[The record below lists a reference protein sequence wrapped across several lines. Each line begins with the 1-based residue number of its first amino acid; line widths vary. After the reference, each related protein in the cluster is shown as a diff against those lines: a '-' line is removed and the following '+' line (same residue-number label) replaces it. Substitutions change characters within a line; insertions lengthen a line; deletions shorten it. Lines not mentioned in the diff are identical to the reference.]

1 MLIDSYETIAQLI
14 PVPRPGT
21 NDIVQL
27 SDREISVKPIYAIVV
42 DPNSNVVA
50 SVYRVFFSIFSS
62 SKVHYMF
69 LNSYIKELSSTTLY
83 VSADAHG
90 TMKPTKEDW
99 GFKTDKIGLYI
110 ITGTRYQA
118 KVYFSTKYEDA
129 NVVRKSLLPVEKC
142 VTTETV
148 YI

>member
-14 PVPRPGT
+14 PMPRPGT

-69 LNSYIKELSSTTLY
+69 LNSYIKELSSTTLC
-83 VSADAHG
+83 G
-90 TMKPTKEDW
+90 QLKL
-99 GFKTDKIGLYI
+99 KT
-110 ITGTRYQA
+110 R
-118 KVYFSTKYEDA
+118 
-129 NVVRKSLLPVEKC
+129 P
-142 VTTETV
+142 
-148 YI
+148 